1 VFVGLF
7 CGRDADLANLVR
19 AMSMKSAGA
28 PRRSFRGMIISVAI
42 IAIGVAAGLY
52 VEHWISIR
60 PSTDDATMLRR

>member
-1 VFVGLF
+1 
-7 CGRDADLANLVR
+7 
-19 AMSMKSAGA
+19 MSMKSAGA

-60 PSTDDATMLRR
+60 TSTDDATMLRR